1 MRDLPAS
8 SRAFSSVFVVVVVVD
23 TCAAGMSGVSVV
35 DDWRGTCSWV
45 VVVVVVEDGVVAVV
59 LPAVGVSAWAAGVVV
74 VVVVAGGS

>member
-1 MRDLPAS
+1 MDVDGGGMRDLPAS

-59 LPAVGVSAWAAGVVV
+59 LLPAVGISA
-74 VVVVAGGS
+74 